1 MLAVSFKSES
11 LQTKIASD
19 LSASE
24 TGETLDRW
32 WQLKYLLPLL
42 GEMIQFDDHI
52 FEMGGWES
60 WGRYTCMSPARVR
73 GWCESYRQHWDV
85 IHLHLVT
92 FVVGCGSGDHCLW
105 FIWHNDSALWLVRF
119 LVSALVIWWYCD
131 FAWSCVWKVLL
142 RMFNP

>member
-52 FEMGGWES
+52 FEMGG
-60 WGRYTCMSPARVR
+60 
-73 GWCESYRQHWDV
+73 
-85 IHLHLVT
+85 
-92 FVVGCGSGDHCLW
+92 
-105 FIWHNDSALWLVRF
+105 
-119 LVSALVIWWYCD
+119 
-131 FAWSCVWKVLL
+131 
-142 RMFNP
+142 